1 MVHKRHSLRRA
12 RVLAMALI
20 LAAVMTAAPAVVAQ
34 SDRDAA
40 WQQML
45 ESITVLSNLS
55 LVRDA
60 VETLNEGGAEADAL
74 RADPGEYLRRG
85 GLKLEET
92 DLILMVDMEAN
103 PALTP
108 YDENDGD
115 GGDAFAL
122 TEVGIAF
129 SGPESGVIIRR
140 KIPVDAPSQS
150 FEASAVDLTLWMEQ
164 SLEYIA
170 LVVNRLSEES
180 EERMDFFLADPTEFF
195 VQEAVGDRQL
205 GTGITFSLLEQ
216 AMLVG
221 YDLRHGDETDE
232 PKILPNEGHSEPGTV
247 TISIGYVSEQ
257 WALFVELTRIS
268 EF

>member
-1 MVHKRHSLRRA
+1 MVHKKHSLRRA
-12 RVLAMALI
+12 RILTMALI
-20 LAAVMTAAPAVVAQ
+20 LAAATVATAPAAVAQ

-60 VETLNEGGAEADAL
+60 VEILNAGGAEAEAL
-74 RADPGEYLRRG
+74 RADPGEFLRRG

-92 DLILMVDMEAN
+92 DLILLVNMDAN

-108 YDENDGD
+108 YDEDD
-115 GGDAFAL
+115 GDAFTL

-129 SGPESGVIIRR
+129 SGPESGVMIRR
-140 KIPVDAPSQS
+140 KVPVDAPSQS
-150 FEASAVDLTLWMEQ
+150 FEAAAVDLTLWMEQ
-164 SLEYIA
+164 SLGYVA
-170 LVVNRLSEES
+170 LVVDRLSEEN
-180 EERMDFFLADPTEFF
+180 EERMSFFLADPTEFF
-195 VQEAVGDRQL
+195 VQEAVRDRQL

-216 AMLVG
+216 AMLMG
-221 YDLRHGDETDE
+221 YDLPRGGETDE
-232 PKILPNEGHSEPGTV
+232 PQILPNEGHSEPGTV